1 MNLCATGQQAGPA
14 LGVVSCYH
22 AITVSLVVS
31 IHKEGV
37 MAKNFIKDAVKKPGS
52 LRKAL
57 GTKKGETID
66 KKKMTA
72 KKKELEKKAE
82 GDKKLT
88 PSQRKML
95 QRINLAETLGK
106 LGKR

>member
-1 MNLCATGQQAGPA
+1 MYFCTVGQQAGPA
-14 LGVVSCYH
+14 LFDVLCYH
-22 AITVSLVVS
+22 TITVSLVVS

-37 MAKNFIKDAVKKPGS
+37 MAEKFIKGAIKKPGA
-52 LRKAL
+52 LRKAM

-66 KKKMTA
+66 KKKMAA

-95 QRINLAETLGK
+95 QRINLAETLSK